1 MEARKRRKRV
11 QIKLLALGLAATAIA
26 APAAQGMPDG
36 LDGMEARILQESRHV
51 AVADRAPAV
60 STAQPP
66 TVFSPDDR
74 PFNRASYQPKA
85 SPPVVSDSGGFEL
98 GTVATSVLVL
108 LVAAGGLTALA
119 IHQNGH
125 GGLANA

>member
-1 MEARKRRKRV
+1 
-11 QIKLLALGLAATAIA
+11 
-26 APAAQGMPDG
+26 
-36 LDGMEARILQESRHV
+36 
-51 AVADRAPAV
+51 
-60 STAQPP
+60 
-66 TVFSPDDR
+66 
-74 PFNRASYQPKA
+74 
-85 SPPVVSDSGGFEL
+85 VSDSGGFEL